1 MPLPNPKMRIT
12 ENEGFTEFKGGQ
24 PKITIV
30 YILNIKFT
38 IVSEISNSQTA
49 NHEQDSKCL

>member
-49 NHEQDSKCL
+49 NHEQDSKCS